1 MKNENFVIITFQLQD
16 EAIKASHNLQDLA
29 VRGDIELKYSI
40 MLRKNEEG
48 KVEVLKKVTKDGVES
63 WTGMFIGMLVGLFF
77 GPLGFLISTLAGT
90 AIGAGLDSSYEKF
103 NDNFVNRVKEKLD
116 EGNIAII
123 ANVNESSNVFI
134 NDSLKEFNCD
144 IYRTIVSE

>member
-90 AIGAGLDSSYEKF
+90 AIGAGVDSSHEKF
-103 NDNFVNRVKEKLD
+103 NDNFANKVKEKLD
-116 EGNIAII
+116 EGDTAIVANI
-123 ANVNESSNVFI
+123 NEQSGVFI
-134 NDSLKEFNCD
+134 DDAMKDFSCD
-144 IYRTIVSE
+144 IYRTTASK

>member
-77 GPLGFLISTLAGT
+77 GPLGFLISTLAVT

>member
-29 VRGDIELKYSI
+29 IRGDIELKYSI
-40 MLRKNEEG
+40 MLRKNNEG
-48 KVEVLKKVTKDGVES
+48 KVEVLKKETKDGIES
-63 WTGMFIGMLVGLFF
+63 WTGMFIGMLTGMFF

-90 AIGAGLDSSYEKF
+90 AIGAGLDSSHEKF
-103 NDNFVNRVKEKLD
+103 NDNFVDTVKEKLG

-123 ANVNESSNVFI
+123 ANVNESSDVFI
-134 NDSLKEFNCD
+134 NDSLKEFDCN
-144 IYRTIVSE
+144 IYRTIISE